1 MLIFPAIDIIDGN
14 VVRLTRGDYGSVK
27 RYTLSPQEAAR
38 EFRAAG
44 AKYLHVVDLD
54 GARSGS
60 ADNAAVISRLVKELD
75 MIVEVGGGI
84 RNCAQAERYLEC
96 GVQKIILG
104 TAAVRDGVF
113 LKTAVKNFGGAVE
126 VGVDAFN
133 GKVAIEGW
141 KNVTSVNALEFCK
154 YLQDLGVEH
163 IIYTDISK
171 DGCLN
176 GTNIAI
182 YKVLCR
188 TLQIDITASGGITYL
203 HELQKLK
210 KMNIYGAIVGKA
222 IYEGK
227 LNLAEAIAAAEGRN
241 VG

>member
-27 RYTLSPQEAAR
+27 RYTLSPPEAAR

-60 ADNAAVISRLVKELD
+60 ADNAAVISRLVNELD

-104 TAAVRDGVF
+104 TAAVRDGEF

-133 GKVAIEGW
+133 GNVAIEGW

-163 IIYTDISK
+163 IIYTDISR
-171 DGCLN
+171 DGTLN
-176 GTNIAI
+176 GTNLDI
-182 YKVLCR
+182 YQVLCD
-188 TLQIDITASGGITYL
+188 TLSIKITASGGITYIS
-203 HELQKLK
+203 EIEKLK
-210 KMNIYGAIVGKA
+210 NIGVHAAILGKTL
-222 IYEGK
+222 YEGK
-227 LNLAEAIAAAEGRN
+227 LNLGEAIVAAGIQ
-241 VG
+241 

>member
-27 RYTLSPQEAAR
+27 RYTLSPPEAAR

-104 TAAVRDGVF
+104 TAAVRDGEF

-133 GKVAIEGW
+133 GNVAIEGW

-163 IIYTDISK
+163 IIYTDISR
-171 DGCLN
+171 DGTLN
-176 GTNIAI
+176 GTNLDI
-182 YKVLCR
+182 YQVLCD
-188 TLQIDITASGGITYL
+188 TLSIKITASGGITYVS
-203 HELQKLK
+203 EIEKLK
-210 KMNIYGAIVGKA
+210 NIGVHAAILGKA
-222 IYEGK
+222 LYEGK
-227 LNLAEAIAAAEGRN
+227 LNLGEAIVAAGIQ
-241 VG
+241 

>member
-1 MLIFPAIDIIDGN
+1 MPIVPIFQGGVPQVGASRTPTTPLR
-14 VVRLTRGDYGSVK
+14 VPSPSVDYARVM
-27 RYTLSPQEAAR
+27 QAA
-38 EFRAAG
+38 
-44 AKYLHVVDLD
+44 
-54 GARSGS
+54 
-60 ADNAAVISRLVKELD
+60 
-75 MIVEVGGGI
+75 
-84 RNCAQAERYLEC
+84 LEP
-96 GVQKIILG
+96 
-104 TAAVRDGVF
+104 
-113 LKTAVKNFGGAVE
+113 LK
-126 VGVDAFN
+126 VGVDAAG
-133 GKVAIEGW
+133 GKVAVSGW
-141 KNVTSVNALEFCK
+141 KEVTNIDSLEFCRR
-154 YLQDLGVEH
+154 LQNMGVRH

-182 YKVLCR
+182 YKVLCQ

>member
-27 RYTLSPQEAAR
+27 RYTLSPPEAAR

-60 ADNAAVISRLVKELD
+60 ADNAAVISRLANELD

-84 RNCAQAERYLEC
+84 RNCAQAERYLKC

-104 TAAVRDGVF
+104 TAAVRDGEF

-133 GKVAIEGW
+133 GNVAIEGW

-163 IIYTDISK
+163 IIYTDISR
-171 DGCLN
+171 DGTLN
-176 GTNIAI
+176 GTNLDI
-182 YKVLCR
+182 YQVLCD
-188 TLQIDITASGGITYL
+188 TLSIKITASGGITYIS
-203 HELQKLK
+203 EIEKLK
-210 KMNIYGAIVGKA
+210 NIGVHAAILGKA
-222 IYEGK
+222 LYEGK
-227 LNLAEAIAAAEGRN
+227 LNLGEAIVAAGIQ
-241 VG
+241 